1 MPYFVVSIG
10 GKALTNSCPRGAD
23 ILERTRGCWVP
34 FQKGNM
40 NKISL
45 TSCLQAN
52 WGKIYIKMCE
62 VEQEQM

>member
-34 FQKGNM
+34 F
-40 NKISL
+40 
-45 TSCLQAN
+45 
-52 WGKIYIKMCE
+52 
-62 VEQEQM
+62 